1 MEIKENLYR
10 WFGNRNLPVLLSVI
24 LFASCQD
31 DLQTNVH
38 TGPGISFSVSDGT
51 EWHSTR
57 AAVSPAAETSPRDS
71 LTGVLPLQA
80 GDGGKDLYLHAMIS
94 DKVDAARIGHEGAQT
109 RATPVGTDAFYDSF
123 GVLTSVY
130 TGEWDE
136 TSCLPDYMYNVEVT
150 QASSW
155 TTSYYWPGAGR
166 NVRFFA
172 YAPYNGKGLVL
183 SDEAHAGTPLINYT
197 VPDDVKDQQDL
208 LVSVSGEM
216 AGNTSLGVSLN
227 FDHVLTAVRFTT
239 GDEMLAGSISKITL
253 KNVYG
258 SGSHTMGSDL
268 WNDHSEM
275 KDFGQTL
282 SVSVDGSA
290 GQEITPIEATFMML
304 PQTLPE
310 DASIEVVY
318 TDKLSGIQRTLTASI
333 AGGEWPIGKTVTYRI
348 STSSIAIEPT
358 FEVIAP
364 DGFTYDGGSKNYS
377 VTSYASVSRPGD
389 VTSTVAM
396 AWTAEF
402 LDENGNVIERPD
414 WVTDFTANGSGG
426 TSAST
431 FSAAIKA
438 QDGVISNPHNDVLQQ
453 KESVSGI
460 YNLSTKGGSTSENT
474 ANCYVINAPGT
485 YSLPLVYGNAIKN
498 GQKNKSAYT
507 TDAKGDKVLETFV
520 NHLGAG
526 ITDPYIYNNAG
537 CTPKDAVLV
546 WQDEYNLVTEVKLS
560 DDQESLSFVV
570 PKTSIKQGN
579 AIVAVRDGK
588 GNIMWSWHI
597 WVTDFEPGLDAVI
610 EDGYNAAATQRDK
623 TVTNYEGESYT
634 FMGVNIGWC
643 DAETTTYDA
652 RSVRVRFTQAETG
665 ATREITLTQAP
676 HTVTNSGNQPYF
688 QFGRKDPMLPGIR
701 KSGSYSIDKDC
712 YPGNGNY
719 KFDKVSGK
727 VSIGESIRNPHNFYN
742 FGGKIPYDWC
752 TKVYSNL
759 WSADNTDMSS
769 TGSSNDN
776 QVVKTI
782 YDPSPVG
789 YHLPASNAFTGF
801 TYNGEKVGSD
811 QNLGD
816 PSNYGKQ
823 FNSPYQSPD
832 DYADN
837 FGWVFYCNKMSGE
850 SNFNETGGTVFFPAS
865 GARFSSKG
873 DVSAVGHFAYYWAAI
888 PYATHNT
895 TEHAGGRGLYFGD
908 SFINPRNYSVYRT
921 VAFAVRPVKEE

>member
-130 TGEWDE
+130 TGEWEE
-136 TSCLPDYMYNVEVT
+136 TSCLPNYMYNVEVT

-183 SDEAHAGTPLINYT
+183 SDEAHAGTPSIDYT

-216 AGNTSLGVSLN
+216 AGNTSSGVSLN

-258 SGSHTMGSDL
+258 SGSHTMGSDS
-268 WNDHSEM
+268 WDGYGGK

-290 GQEITPIEATFMML
+290 DQDITPIEATFMML

-310 DASIEVVY
+310 GASIEVVY
-318 TDKLSGIQRTLTASI
+318 TDKLSGTRRTLTASI
-333 AGGEWPIGKTVTYRI
+333 EGGEWPIGKTVTYRI
-348 STSSIAIEPT
+348 STSSIAIEST
-358 FEVIAP
+358 FKVIAP
-364 DGFTYDGGSKNYS
+364 DGFTYDGGRKNYS
-377 VTSYASVSRPGD
+377 VTSYASVSRPND
-389 VTSTVAM
+389 ETKTVPM
-396 AWTAEF
+396 TWTAEF
-402 LDENGNVIERPD
+402 LDENGDVIERPD
-414 WVTDFTANGSGG
+414 WVTDFTASGSGG

-460 YNLSTKGGSTSENT
+460 YNLSTNGGKTPMNT

-485 YSLPLVYGNAIKN
+485 YSLPLVYGNAIKD
-498 GQKNKSAYT
+498 GQDNKSAYT
-507 TDAKGDKVLETFV
+507 TDANGSNVLKTFV

-526 ITDPYIYNNAG
+526 ITDPYICNNAG

-546 WQDEYNLVTEVKLS
+546 WEDELNLVTEVKLS
-560 DDQESLSFVV
+560 DDKAELTFVV

-579 AIVAVRDGK
+579 AIVAVRDK
-588 GNIMWSWHI
+588 NGNIMWSWHI
-597 WVTDFEPGLDAVI
+597 RVTDFVPELPAKV
-610 EDGYNAAATQRDK
+610 ENGYNAAATQRDK
-623 TVTNYEGESYT
+623 TVMNNLGRSYT

-643 DAETTTYDA
+643 DAEITTYEA

-665 ATREITLTQAP
+665 ATQEIMLSQAS
-676 HTVTNSGNQPYF
+676 HTATDSGNQPYF

-701 KSGSYSIDKDC
+701 KFDSWNMVDKDC
-712 YPGNGNY
+712 YSENNY
-719 KFDKVSGK
+719 KFGK
-727 VSIGESIRNPHNFYN
+727 EGGRVSIGQSIKNPHIFYDY
-742 FGGKIPYDWC
+742 GTPKPYDWC
-752 TKVYSNL
+752 STVYSNL
-759 WSADNTDMSS
+759 WSAGNTNMS
-769 TGSSNDN
+769 TGGSANDDK
-776 QVVKTI
+776 VIKTI

-801 TYNGEKVGSD
+801 TYNGNVVGSD
-811 QNLGD
+811 NISGD

-823 FNSPYQSPD
+823 FNSPYTTTTNYTD
-832 DYADN
+832 H
-837 FGWVFYCNKMSGE
+837 FGWVFYCNKMSVPG
-850 SNFNETGGTVFFPAS
+850 NFDTTGGTVFFPAS
-865 GARFSSKG
+865 GARFSQTG
-873 DVSAVGHFAYYWAAI
+873 EAHDVGRNGYYWSAM
-888 PYATHNT
+888 PYTSGGD
-895 TEHAGGRGLYFGD
+895 GGRSLYFGD
-908 SFINPRNYSVYRT
+908 SFANPLNYSYYRSI
-921 VAFAVRPVKEE
+921 AFAVRPVKEE